1 MSSTQESSTVA
12 DMRGQ
17 MFRAK
22 RHMPE
27 AGAREFLRKQ
37 MTAHVGTVDANGWP
51 YVVPLVYV
59 YEDGDFLYLHTG
71 SHQGHFLTNVQRD
84 PRICVEVSEIGPFA
98 QRQTFCLRFGT
109 CLFQRDRLWPGPHP
123 LSRSPEEVVVSGSAF
138 G

>member
-22 RHMPE
+22 RHMPD
-27 AGAREFLRKQ
+27 AGAREFLRQQ

-59 YEDGDFLYLHTG
+59 YEDPESLAATLARAIASDSPAVRVARRQAVDGETW
-71 SHQGHFLTNVQRD
+71 TARV
-84 PRICVEVSEIGPFA
+84 A
-98 QRQTFCLRFGT
+98 Q
-109 CLFQRDRLWPGPHP
+109 
-123 LSRSPEEVVVSGSAF
+123 LSRAVDDSAGAHSGEAP
-138 G
+138 

>member
-22 RHMPE
+22 RHMPD
-27 AGAREFLRKQ
+27 AGAREFLRQQ

-71 SHQGHFLTNVQRD
+71 SH
-84 PRICVEVSEIGPFA
+84 
-98 QRQTFCLRFGT
+98 
-109 CLFQRDRLWPGPHP
+109 
-123 LSRSPEEVVVSGSAF
+123 
-138 G
+138 